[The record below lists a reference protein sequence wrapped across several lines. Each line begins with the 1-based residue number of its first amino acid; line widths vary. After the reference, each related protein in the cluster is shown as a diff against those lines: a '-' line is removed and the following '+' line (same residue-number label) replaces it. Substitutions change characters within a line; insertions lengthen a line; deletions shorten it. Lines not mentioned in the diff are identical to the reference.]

1 MKLSHYVNRNVC
13 TQSLIEPHHVHCSI
27 QILESLLNYVNGWI
41 KQYGRKK
48 EKIAIILRVYSTK
61 MEELTMTNYDPSQI
75 LTNINSTLSDFASE
89 VVFVAIN
96 YSTKLLG
103 MV

>member
-1 MKLSHYVNRNVC
+1 
-13 TQSLIEPHHVHCSI
+13 
-27 QILESLLNYVNGWI
+27 
-41 KQYGRKK
+41 
-48 EKIAIILRVYSTK
+48 